1 MKAIAYT
8 RVSTQEQALQGVSLE
23 AQEAR
28 LRAYCTLAGLELAEI
43 VREEGVSGVK
53 PLASRPRGARL
64 LEALEAGEASHVVSL
79 KLDRLFRDAVDAM
92 GMSKNWDAAGVSLHL
107 VDMGG
112 QAINTGS
119 AMGRFFLTMMAGFA
133 ELERNLISERT
144 SAALQHKI
152 ANGEHVGAPALGF
165 QMVEG
170 ELTEN
175 ADETATV
182 ARIRELRAEG
192 RTLRDIASQLTAEG
206 WKTKRGGEWHSST
219 VSYVLKRLEANG

>member
-1 MKAIAYT
+1 M
-8 RVSTQEQALQGVSLE
+8 
-23 AQEAR
+23 
-28 LRAYCTLAGLELAEI
+28 
-43 VREEGVSGVK
+43 
-53 PLASRPRGARL
+53 
-64 LEALEAGEASHVVSL
+64 VSL

>member
-8 RVSTQEQALQGVSLE
+8 RVSTQEQAIQGVSLE

-28 LRAYCTLAGLELAEI
+28 LRAYCTLAGLELVEI
-43 VREEGVSGVK
+43 VREEGVSGSK
-53 PLASRPRGARL
+53 PLASRPGGARL
-64 LEALEAGEASHVVSL
+64 LEALESGEASHVVAL

-92 GMSKNWDAAGVSLHL
+92 SKTKQWDGSGVSLHL

-152 ANGEHVGAPALGF
+152 AQGFHVGSPALGF
-165 QMVEG
+165 DMVDG
-170 ELTEN
+170 ELQEN
-175 ADETATV
+175 TSEAATV
-182 ARIRELRAEG
+182 ARIHELHAAG
-192 RTLRDIASQLTAEG
+192 YTLRSIASTLTAEG
-206 WKTKRGGEWHSST
+206 YQTKRGGAWGPST
-219 VSYVLKRLEANG
+219 VSYVLKRQGA

>member
-28 LRAYCTLAGLELAEI
+28 LRAYCTLAGLELVEI
-43 VREEGVSGVK
+43 VREEGVSGGK
-53 PLASRPRGARL
+53 PLANRPGGARL

-119 AMGRFFLTMMAGFA
+119 AIGRFFLTMMAGFA

-165 QMVEG
+165 KMVDG
-170 ELTEN
+170 ELQEN
-175 ADETATV
+175 SSEKATV

-192 RTLRDIASQLTAEG
+192 RTLRDIADTLTAEG
-206 WKTKRGGEWHSST
+206 WKTKRGGDWHSST
-219 VSYVLKRLEANG
+219 VSYVLKRLEAK

>member
-28 LRAYCTLAGLELAEI
+28 LRAYCTLAGLELVEI
-43 VREEGVSGVK
+43 VREEGVSGGK
-53 PLASRPRGARL
+53 PLANRPGGARL

-92 GMSKNWDAAGVSLHL
+92 GMSKSWDAAGVSLHL

-119 AMGRFFLTMMAGFA
+119 AIGRFFLTMMAGFA

-165 QMVEG
+165 KMVDG
-170 ELTEN
+170 ELQEN
-175 ADETATV
+175 SSEKATV

-192 RTLRDIASQLTAEG
+192 RTLRDIADTLTAEG
-206 WKTKRGGEWHSST
+206 WKTKRGGDWHSST
-219 VSYVLKRLEANG
+219 VSYVLKRLEAK

>member
-28 LRAYCTLAGLELAEI
+28 LRAYCSLAGLELVEI
-43 VREEGVSGVK
+43 VREEGVSGGK
-53 PLASRPRGARL
+53 PLAARPGGARL
-64 LEALEAGEASHVVSL
+64 LEALESGEAVHVVAL

-92 GMSKNWDAAGVSLHL
+92 GKSKEWDAAGVSLHL

-152 ANGEHVGAPALGF
+152 AQGEHVGAPPMGF
-165 QMVEG
+165 DMVEG
-170 ELTEN
+170 ALVENQEEL
-175 ADETATV
+175 ATV
-182 ARIRELRAEG
+182 KRIKELRAEG
-192 RTLRDIASQLTAEG
+192 YTLRRVAAILTEEG
-206 WKTKRGGEWHSST
+206 YPTKRGGSWGPAT
-219 VSYVLKRLEANG
+219 VSNILKRVGA